1 MLEEEQEKYLDESL
15 KIVKAQSYHIHQ
27 AIDHNDC
34 RSTLKETAHM
44 LLELKSSLLTPNSYY
59 QLYSVCLD
67 EMLTVLN
74 FFKEEARRGRRMK
87 RLYNVVQQASNIIP
101 RLYLMVAV
109 GAVVIEDDPKQCKDI
124 ITDLLGMLKGVQ
136 SPTRGLFT
144 RHFFMKLIKDKL
156 PDKGNDYESD
166 DCTTEDAIGFIL
178 QNLEEMTRLWRRL
191 SDNTMGEEKLLRD
204 RERVDLKILIG
215 ENINRLSSLEGLTCD
230 LYKDKILPKLIDII
244 FDKANTNKADP
255 LAQQYIMECIIQAFP
270 DEYNVNCM
278 DGILKTA
285 TQLDETVDIK
295 SLFIILME
303 KLSRYVSDNSAE
315 AQNVIEAA
323 EKIFEPLKS
332 SIDKIIIQS
341 INQPGG
347 IQEPNKYLELELALM
362 KFTIKCCPKNDRL
375 NSVNQVLEKTK
386 FILNAYN
393 RKLNQEGENILRN
406 LLVAPL
412 ESELSIFDF
421 LYFPEIMVFL
431 NFSSRTSLALRI
443 IESLSN
449 KERLDSKEKVQILLG
464 YIRPL
469 LEDSTDTIE
478 VDAYQFEY
486 EQNIVAKILFVIKT
500 NDPFKLQEILDT
512 LVPIFAKGGT
522 RRIKYTLPTLVNAY
536 LKLIL
541 QVNETYENKLNPNED
556 GTGIHKDF
564 IKFLS
569 MEQLGDNDSVTNF
582 ILNVHNKIDEI
593 IKVVNP
599 AYPELALRLY
609 LVSSANLNQMK
620 ISQEKFFDLYKYYIN
635 NAINIFKEVNLDQK
649 EKLNLLNNTMGIL
662 SLFKLSDPKNIEPIA
677 DEVKT
682 LCLNLTKRADQCN
695 AILNCTELY
704 FTISNQKKAKEC
716 IYKAR
721 RIASFAM
728 TNPDNLTLFV
738 SILNKYIHFIE
749 AAEGDEYFFDKE
761 EIDDIIDIIKNYI
774 STIKNENENQAFLPE
789 NEKFFQDTV
798 DVIAKRGKLGKK
810 AIYGE
815 III

>member
-1 MLEEEQEKYLDESL
+1 MFEDEQEKCLDESL
-15 KIVKAQSYHIHQ
+15 KIVKQQSYHIHQ
-27 AIDHNDC
+27 AIDRNNC
-34 RSTLKETAHM
+34 RSVLKETAHM

-67 EMLTVLN
+67 EMLNVLN
-74 FFKEEARRGRRMK
+74 FFKEEARRGRRMR
-87 RLYNVVQQASNIIP
+87 RLYDVIQQASNIIP

-156 PDKGNDYESD
+156 PDKGNDYESEE
-166 DCTTEDAIGFIL
+166 CTTEDAIGFIL

-191 SDNTMGEEKLLRD
+191 SDNTMGEEKML
-204 RERVDLKILIG
+204 RERERQDLKILIG
-215 ENINRLSSLEGLTCD
+215 ENINRLSSLEGLSNE
-230 LYKDKILPKLIDII
+230 LYKDKILPKLIEII
-244 FDKANTNKADP
+244 FEKTDP
-255 LAQQYIMECIIQAFP
+255 LSQQYLMECIIQAFP
-270 DEYNVNCM
+270 DEYNIQCM
-278 DGILKTA
+278 DEILKTA
-285 TQLDETVDIK
+285 TQLNEMVDVK
-295 SLFIILME
+295 SLFILLME
-303 KLSRYVSDNSAE
+303 KLARYVSENSVEDKNIIAE
-315 AQNVIEAA
+315 A
-323 EKIFEPLKS
+323 EKIFAPLKE
-332 SIDKIIIQS
+332 SIDKLVMQS

-347 IQEPNKYLELELALM
+347 IQEPNKFLELELALM
-362 KFTIKCCPKNDRL
+362 KFTIKCCPQNDRL
-375 NSVNQVLEKTK
+375 NTVNQVLEKTK
-386 FILNAYN
+386 YILNAYN

-406 LLVAPL
+406 LLVCPL

-449 KERLDSKEKVQILLG
+449 KERLDSREKVQILLG

-512 LVPIFAKGGT
+512 LVPIFSKGGT

-536 LKLIL
+536 LRLIL
-541 QVNETYENKLNPNED
+541 QVNETYDNKLNPNED

-569 MEQLGDNDSVTNF
+569 MEQLSDNDSVTDF
-582 ILNVHNKIDEI
+582 ILNIHHKIDEI
-593 IKVVNP
+593 IKVVNT

-609 LVSSANLNQMK
+609 LVSAANLNQMK
-620 ISQEKFFDLYKYYIN
+620 LSQEKFFDLYKYYIST
-635 NAINIFKEVNLDQK
+635 ALQIFKEVNLDQK

-662 SLFKLSDPKNIEPIA
+662 SLFKLSAAKNIEPIA
-677 DEVKT
+677 DELRT
-682 LCLNLTKRADQCN
+682 LSANLVKRADQCI
-695 AILNCTELY
+695 ATLNCAELY
-704 FTISNQKKAKEC
+704 FTLSNPKKAKEC
-716 IYKAR
+716 MNKAK
-721 RIASFAM
+721 RIANFSM
-728 TNPDNLTLFV
+728 TNAENLPLFII
-738 SILNKYIHFIE
+738 ILNKYIHFIE
-749 AAEGDEYFFDKE
+749 ATEGDEFFFEKDD
-761 EIDDIIDIIKNYI
+761 IDDTIEIIKNHI
-774 STIKNENENQAFLPE
+774 STIKTENANQSFLPDA
-789 NEKFFQDTV
+789 EKFFQDTLN
-798 DVIAKRGKLGKK
+798 VISKRAKEGKK

-815 III
+815 IVI

>member
-1 MLEEEQEKYLDESL
+1 MFEDEQEKYLDESL

-27 AIDHNDC
+27 AIERNNC
-34 RSTLKETAHM
+34 RSVLKETAHM

-67 EMLTVLN
+67 EMLNVLN

-87 RLYNVVQQASNIIP
+87 RLYDVVQQASNIIP

-109 GAVVIEDDPKQCKDI
+109 GAVVIEDDPKQCKNI
-124 ITDLLGMLKGVQ
+124 INDLLGMLKGVQ

-156 PDKGNDYESD
+156 PDKGNDYESEE
-166 DCTTEDAIGFIL
+166 CTTDDAIGFIL

-191 SDNTMGEEKLLRD
+191 SDNTMGEEKML
-204 RERVDLKILIG
+204 RERERQDLKILIG
-215 ENINRLSSLEGLTCD
+215 ENINRLTSLEGLSND
-230 LYKDKILPKLIDII
+230 IYKDKILPKLVEII
-244 FDKANTNKADP
+244 FEKSDP
-255 LAQQYIMECIIQAFP
+255 LSQQYLMECIIQAFP
-270 DEYNVNCM
+270 DEYNIQCM
-278 DGILKTA
+278 DEILKTA
-285 TQLDETVDIK
+285 TQLNEMVDIK
-295 SLFIILME
+295 GLFIILME
-303 KLSRYVSDNSAE
+303 KLARYVSENSAE
-315 AQNVIEAA
+315 TKSILEEA
-323 EKIFEPLKS
+323 EKIFAPLKE
-332 SIDKIIIQS
+332 SIDKLVMQS

-347 IQEPNKYLELELALM
+347 IQEPNKFLELQLALM
-362 KFTIKCCPKNDRL
+362 KFTIRCCPQNERL
-375 NSVNQVLEKTK
+375 NTVNNVLEKTK

-406 LLVAPL
+406 LLVCPL

-421 LYFPEIMVFL
+421 QYFPEIMVFL

-449 KERLDSKEKVQILLG
+449 KERLDSREKVQILLG

-486 EQNIVAKILFVIKT
+486 EQNIVAKMLFVIKT

-512 LVPIFAKGGT
+512 LVPIFSKGGT

-536 LKLIL
+536 LRLIL
-541 QVNETYENKLNPNED
+541 QVNETYDNKLNPNEE

-569 MEQLGDNDSVTNF
+569 MEQLSDNDSVTDF
-582 ILNVHNKIDEI
+582 ILNIHHKIDEI
-593 IKVVNP
+593 IKVVNT

-609 LVSSANLNQMK
+609 LVSAANLNQMK
-620 ISQEKFFDLYKYYIN
+620 LSQEKFFDLYKYYVGT
-635 NAINIFKEVNLDQK
+635 ALQIFKEVNLEQK

-662 SLFKLSDPKNIEPIA
+662 SLFKLSAAKNIEPIA
-677 DEVKT
+677 DE
-682 LCLNLTKRADQCN
+682 LRALSSNLVKRADQCI
-695 AILNCTELY
+695 ATLNCAELY
-704 FTISNQKKAKEC
+704 FTLNNPKKAKEC
-716 IYKAR
+716 MNKAK
-721 RIASFAM
+721 RIANFSM
-728 TNPDNLTLFV
+728 TNPENLPLFII
-738 SILNKYIHFIE
+738 ILNKYIHFIQ
-749 AAEGDEYFFDKE
+749 ATEGDEYFFDKDD
-761 EIDDIIDIIKNYI
+761 IDDTIEIIKNHV
-774 STIKNENENQAFLPE
+774 STIKTESANKDFLPE
-789 NEKFFQDTV
+789 AEKFFQDTI
-798 DVIAKRGKLGKK
+798 DIFTKRAKEGKK

-815 III
+815 IVI

>member
-1 MLEEEQEKYLDESL
+1 MFEDEQEKCLDESL
-15 KIVKAQSYHIHQ
+15 KIVKQQSYHIHQ
-27 AIDHNDC
+27 AIDRNNC
-34 RSTLKETAHM
+34 RSVLKETAHM

-67 EMLTVLN
+67 EMLNVLN
-74 FFKEEARRGRRMK
+74 FFKEEARRGRRMR
-87 RLYNVVQQASNIIP
+87 RLYDVVQQASNIIP

-156 PDKGNDYESD
+156 PDKGNDYESEE
-166 DCTTEDAIGFIL
+166 CTTEDAIGFIL

-191 SDNTMGEEKLLRD
+191 SDNTMGEEKML
-204 RERVDLKILIG
+204 RERERQDLKILIG
-215 ENINRLSSLEGLTCD
+215 ENINRLSSLEGLSNE
-230 LYKDKILPKLIDII
+230 LYKDKILPKLIEII
-244 FDKANTNKADP
+244 FEKTDP
-255 LAQQYIMECIIQAFP
+255 LSQQYLMECIIQAFP
-270 DEYNVNCM
+270 DEYNIQCM
-278 DGILKTA
+278 DEILKTA
-285 TQLDETVDIK
+285 TQLNEMVDVK
-295 SLFIILME
+295 SLFILLME
-303 KLSRYVSDNSAE
+303 KLARYVSENSVEDKNIIAE
-315 AQNVIEAA
+315 A
-323 EKIFEPLKS
+323 EKIFAPLKE
-332 SIDKIIIQS
+332 SIDKLVMQS

-347 IQEPNKYLELELALM
+347 IQEPNKFLELELALM
-362 KFTIKCCPKNDRL
+362 KFTIKCCPQNDRL
-375 NSVNQVLEKTK
+375 NTVNQVLEKTK
-386 FILNAYN
+386 YILNAYN

-406 LLVAPL
+406 LLVCPL

-449 KERLDSKEKVQILLG
+449 KERLDSREKVQILLG

-512 LVPIFAKGGT
+512 LVPIFSKGGT

-536 LKLIL
+536 LRLIL
-541 QVNETYENKLNPNED
+541 QVNETYDNKLNPNED

-569 MEQLGDNDSVTNF
+569 MEQLSDNDSVTDF
-582 ILNVHNKIDEI
+582 ILNIHHKIDEI
-593 IKVVNP
+593 IKVVNT

-609 LVSSANLNQMK
+609 LVSAANLNQMK
-620 ISQEKFFDLYKYYIN
+620 LSQEKFFDLYKYYIST
-635 NAINIFKEVNLDQK
+635 ALQIFKEVNLDQK

-662 SLFKLSDPKNIEPIA
+662 SLFKLSAAKNIEPIA
-677 DEVKT
+677 DELRT
-682 LCLNLTKRADQCN
+682 LSANLVKRADQCI
-695 AILNCTELY
+695 ATLNCAELY
-704 FTISNQKKAKEC
+704 FTLSNPKKAKEC
-716 IYKAR
+716 MNKAK
-721 RIASFAM
+721 RIANFSM
-728 TNPDNLTLFV
+728 TNAENLPLFII
-738 SILNKYIHFIE
+738 ILNKYIHFIE
-749 AAEGDEYFFDKE
+749 ATEGDEYFFEKDD
-761 EIDDIIDIIKNYI
+761 IDDTIEIIKNHI
-774 STIKNENENQAFLPE
+774 STIKTENANQSFLPDA
-789 NEKFFQDTV
+789 EKFFQDTLN
-798 DVIAKRGKLGKK
+798 VISKRAKEGKK

-815 III
+815 IVI

>member
-1 MLEEEQEKYLDESL
+1 MFEDEQEKYLDESL

-27 AIDHNDC
+27 AIERNNC
-34 RSTLKETAHM
+34 RSVLKETAHM

-67 EMLTVLN
+67 EMLNVLN

-87 RLYNVVQQASNIIP
+87 RLYDVVQQASNIIP

-109 GAVVIEDDPKQCKDI
+109 GAVVIEDDPKQCKNI
-124 ITDLLGMLKGVQ
+124 INDLLGMLKGVQ

-156 PDKGNDYESD
+156 PDKGNDYESEE
-166 DCTTEDAIGFIL
+166 CTTDDAIGFIL

-191 SDNTMGEEKLLRD
+191 SDNTMGEEKML
-204 RERVDLKILIG
+204 RERERQDLKILIG
-215 ENINRLSSLEGLTCD
+215 ENINRLTSLEGLSND
-230 LYKDKILPKLIDII
+230 IYKDKILPKLIEII
-244 FDKANTNKADP
+244 FEKSDP
-255 LAQQYIMECIIQAFP
+255 LSQQYLMECIIQAFP
-270 DEYNVNCM
+270 DEYNIQCM
-278 DGILKTA
+278 DEILKTA
-285 TQLDETVDIK
+285 TQLNEMVDIK
-295 SLFIILME
+295 GLFIILME
-303 KLSRYVSDNSAE
+303 KLARYVSENSAE
-315 AQNVIEAA
+315 TKSILEEA
-323 EKIFEPLKS
+323 EKIFAPLKE
-332 SIDKIIIQS
+332 SIDKLVMQS

-347 IQEPNKYLELELALM
+347 IQEPNKFLELQLALM
-362 KFTIKCCPKNDRL
+362 KFTIRCCPQNERL
-375 NSVNQVLEKTK
+375 NTVNNVLEKTK

-406 LLVAPL
+406 LLVCPL

-421 LYFPEIMVFL
+421 QYFPEIMVFL

-449 KERLDSKEKVQILLG
+449 KERLDSREKVQILLG

-512 LVPIFAKGGT
+512 LVPIFSKGGT

-536 LKLIL
+536 LRLIL
-541 QVNETYENKLNPNED
+541 QVNETYDNKLNPNEE

-569 MEQLGDNDSVTNF
+569 MEQLSDNDSVTDF
-582 ILNVHNKIDEI
+582 ILNIHHKIDEI
-593 IKVVNP
+593 IKVVNT

-609 LVSSANLNQMK
+609 LVSAANLNQMK
-620 ISQEKFFDLYKYYIN
+620 LSQEKFFDLYKYYVGT
-635 NAINIFKEVNLDQK
+635 ALQIFKEVNLEQK

-662 SLFKLSDPKNIEPIA
+662 SLFKLSAAKNIEPIA
-677 DEVKT
+677 DE
-682 LCLNLTKRADQCN
+682 LRALSSNLVKRADQCI
-695 AILNCTELY
+695 ATLNCAELY
-704 FTISNQKKAKEC
+704 FTLNNPKKAKEC
-716 IYKAR
+716 MNKAK
-721 RIASFAM
+721 RIANFSM
-728 TNPDNLTLFV
+728 TNPENLPLFII
-738 SILNKYIHFIE
+738 ILNKYIHFIQ
-749 AAEGDEYFFDKE
+749 ATEGDEYFFDKE
-761 EIDDIIDIIKNYI
+761 DIDDTIEIIKNHV
-774 STIKNENENQAFLPE
+774 STIKTESANKDFLPE
-789 NEKFFQDTV
+789 AEKFFQDTI
-798 DVIAKRGKLGKK
+798 DIFTKRAKEGKK

-815 III
+815 IVI

>member
-1 MLEEEQEKYLDESL
+1 MFEDEQEKCLDESL
-15 KIVKAQSYHIHQ
+15 KIVKQQSYHIHQ
-27 AIDHNDC
+27 AIDRNNC
-34 RSTLKETAHM
+34 RSVLKETAHM

-67 EMLTVLN
+67 EMLNVLN

-156 PDKGNDYESD
+156 PDKGNDYESEE
-166 DCTTEDAIGFIL
+166 CTTEDAIGFIL

-191 SDNTMGEEKLLRD
+191 SDNTMGEEKML
-204 RERVDLKILIG
+204 RERERQDLKILIG
-215 ENINRLSSLEGLTCD
+215 ENINRLSSLEGLSNE
-230 LYKDKILPKLIDII
+230 LYKDKILPKLIEII
-244 FDKANTNKADP
+244 FEKTDP
-255 LAQQYIMECIIQAFP
+255 LSQQYLMECIIQAFP
-270 DEYNVNCM
+270 DEYNIQCM
-278 DGILKTA
+278 DEILKTA
-285 TQLDETVDIK
+285 TQLNEMVDVK
-295 SLFIILME
+295 SLFILLME
-303 KLSRYVSDNSAE
+303 KLARYVSENSVEDKNIIAE
-315 AQNVIEAA
+315 A
-323 EKIFEPLKS
+323 EKIFPPLKE
-332 SIDKIIIQS
+332 SIDKLVMQS

-347 IQEPNKYLELELALM
+347 IQEPNKFLELELALM
-362 KFTIKCCPKNDRL
+362 KFTIKCCPQNDRL

-386 FILNAYN
+386 YILNAYN

-406 LLVAPL
+406 LLVCPL

-449 KERLDSKEKVQILLG
+449 KERLDSREKVQILLG

-512 LVPIFAKGGT
+512 LVPIFSKGGT

-536 LKLIL
+536 LRLIL
-541 QVNETYENKLNPNED
+541 QINETYDNKLNPNEE

-569 MEQLGDNDSVTNF
+569 MDQLSDNDSVTDF
-582 ILNVHNKIDEI
+582 ILNIHHKIDEI
-593 IKVVNP
+593 IKVVNTT
-599 AYPELALRLY
+599 YPELAFRLY
-609 LVSSANLNQMK
+609 LVSAANLNQMK
-620 ISQEKFFDLYKYYIN
+620 LSQEKFFDLYKYYIST
-635 NAINIFKEVNLDQK
+635 ALQIFKEVKLDDQK
-649 EKLNLLNNTMGIL
+649 EKLNLINNTMGIL
-662 SLFKLSDPKNIEPIA
+662 SLFKLSAPKNVEPIA
-677 DEVKT
+677 DELRT
-682 LCLNLTKRADQCN
+682 LSANLVKRADQCI
-695 AILNCTELY
+695 ATLNCAELY
-704 FTISNQKKAKEC
+704 FTLNNPKKAKEC
-716 IYKAR
+716 MNKAK
-721 RIASFAM
+721 RIANFSM
-728 TNPDNLTLFV
+728 TNAENLPLFII
-738 SILNKYIHFIE
+738 ILNKYIHFIE
-749 AAEGDEYFFDKE
+749 ATEGDEYFFEKDD
-761 EIDDIIDIIKNYI
+761 IDDTIEIIKNHI
-774 STIKNENENQAFLPE
+774 STIKTENANQSFLPDA
-789 NEKFFQDTV
+789 EKFFQDTLN
-798 DVIAKRGKLGKK
+798 VISKRGKEGKK
-810 AIYGE
+810 AIYAE
-815 III
+815 IVI

>member
-1 MLEEEQEKYLDESL
+1 MFEDEQEKYLDESL

-27 AIDHNDC
+27 AIERNNC
-34 RSTLKETAHM
+34 RSVLKETAHM

-67 EMLTVLN
+67 EMLNVLN

-87 RLYNVVQQASNIIP
+87 RLYDVVQQASNIIP
-101 RLYLMVAV
+101 RLYLMIAV
-109 GAVVIEDDPKQCKDI
+109 GSVVIEDDPKQCKYI
-124 ITDLLGMLKGVQ
+124 INDLLGMLKGVQ

-156 PDKGNDYESD
+156 PDKGNDYESEE
-166 DCTTEDAIGFIL
+166 CTTEDAIGFIL

-191 SDNTMGEEKLLRD
+191 SDNTMGEEKML
-204 RERVDLKILIG
+204 RERERQDLKILIG
-215 ENINRLSSLEGLTCD
+215 ENINRLSSLEGLSNE
-230 LYKDKILPKLIDII
+230 LYKDKILPKLIEII
-244 FDKANTNKADP
+244 FEKTDP
-255 LAQQYIMECIIQAFP
+255 LSQQYLMECIIQAFP
-270 DEYNVNCM
+270 DEYNIQCM
-278 DGILKTA
+278 DEILKTA
-285 TQLDETVDIK
+285 TQLNEMVDVK
-295 SLFIILME
+295 SLFILLME
-303 KLSRYVSDNSAE
+303 KLARYVSENSVEDKNIIAE
-315 AQNVIEAA
+315 A
-323 EKIFEPLKS
+323 EKIFAPLKE
-332 SIDKIIIQS
+332 SIDKLVMQS

-347 IQEPNKYLELELALM
+347 IQEPNKFLELELALM
-362 KFTIKCCPKNDRL
+362 KFTIKCCPQNDRL
-375 NSVNQVLEKTK
+375 NTVNQVLEKTK
-386 FILNAYN
+386 YILNAYN

-406 LLVAPL
+406 LLVCPL

-449 KERLDSKEKVQILLG
+449 KERLDSREKVQILLG

-512 LVPIFAKGGT
+512 LVPIFSKGGT

-536 LKLIL
+536 LRLIL
-541 QVNETYENKLNPNED
+541 QVNETYDNKLNPNED

-569 MEQLGDNDSVTNF
+569 MEQLSDNDSVTDF
-582 ILNVHNKIDEI
+582 ILNIHHKIDEI
-593 IKVVNP
+593 IKVVNT

-609 LVSSANLNQMK
+609 LVSAANLNQMK
-620 ISQEKFFDLYKYYIN
+620 LSQEKFFDLYKYYIST
-635 NAINIFKEVNLDQK
+635 ALQIFKEVNLDQK

-662 SLFKLSDPKNIEPIA
+662 SLFKLSAAKNIEPIA
-677 DEVKT
+677 DELRT
-682 LCLNLTKRADQCN
+682 LSANLVKRADQCI
-695 AILNCTELY
+695 ATLNCAELY
-704 FTISNQKKAKEC
+704 FTLSNPKKAKEC
-716 IYKAR
+716 MNKAK
-721 RIASFAM
+721 RIANFSM
-728 TNPDNLTLFV
+728 TNAENLPLFII
-738 SILNKYIHFIE
+738 ILNKYIHFIE
-749 AAEGDEYFFDKE
+749 ATEGDEFFFEKDD
-761 EIDDIIDIIKNYI
+761 IDDTIEIIKNHI
-774 STIKNENENQAFLPE
+774 STIKTENANQSFLPDA
-789 NEKFFQDTV
+789 EKFFQDTLN
-798 DVIAKRGKLGKK
+798 VISKRAKEGKK

-815 III
+815 IVI

>member
-1 MLEEEQEKYLDESL
+1 MFEDEQEKYLDESL

-27 AIDHNDC
+27 AIDRNNC

-44 LLELKSSLLTPNSYY
+44 LLELKSSLLTPSSYY

-87 RLYNVVQQASNIIP
+87 RLYDVVQQASNIIP
-101 RLYLMVAV
+101 RLYLMIAV
-109 GAVVIEDDPKQCKDI
+109 GSVVIEDDPKQCKDI

-156 PDKGNDYESD
+156 PDKGNDYESEE
-166 DCTTEDAIGFIL
+166 CTTEDAIGFIL
-178 QNLEEMTRLWRRL
+178 QNLEEMARLWRRL
-191 SDNTMGEEKLLRD
+191 SDNTMGEEKML
-204 RERVDLKILIG
+204 RERERQDLKILIG
-215 ENINRLSSLEGLTCD
+215 ENINRLSSLEGLTCE
-230 LYKDKILPKLIDII
+230 LYRDKVLPKLIEII
-244 FDKANTNKADP
+244 FDKKENKVDV
-255 LAQQYIMECIIQAFP
+255 LTQQYLMECIIQAFP
-270 DEYNVNCM
+270 DEYNIQCM

-285 TQLDETVDIK
+285 TQLDEVVDVK
-295 SLFIILME
+295 SLFINLME
-303 KLSRYVSDNSAE
+303 KLARYVSENSAE
-315 AQNVIEAA
+315 SKNVIEAA

-332 SIDKIIIQS
+332 SIDKIVMQS

-347 IQEPNKYLELELALM
+347 IQEPNKFLELELALM
-362 KFTIKCCPKNDRL
+362 KFTIKCCPQNDRL
-375 NSVNQVLEKTK
+375 NTVNQVLEKTK

-393 RKLNQEGENILRN
+393 RKLTQEGENILRN
-406 LLVAPL
+406 LLVSPL

-421 LYFPEIMVFL
+421 QFFPEIMVFL

-449 KERLDSKEKVQILLG
+449 KERLDSREKVQILLG

-500 NDPFKLQEILDT
+500 NDPIKLQEILDT
-512 LVPIFAKGGT
+512 LVPIFSKGGT

-536 LKLIL
+536 LRLIL
-541 QVNETYENKLNPNED
+541 QVNETYDNKVNPNEE

-569 MEQLGDNDSVTNF
+569 MEQLGDNENVTDF
-582 ILNVHNKIDEI
+582 ILNIHHKIDEI
-593 IKVVNP
+593 IKVVNT

-609 LVSSANLNQMK
+609 LVAAANLNQMK
-620 ISQEKFFDLYKYYIN
+620 LSQEKFFDLYKYYVN
-635 NAINIFKEVNLDQK
+635 TAISILKEVNPDQK
-649 EKLNLLNNTMGIL
+649 EKLALLNNTMGIL
-662 SLFKLSDPKNIEPIA
+662 SLFKLSASKNIEPIA
-677 DEVKT
+677 DELKT
-682 LCLNLTKRADQCN
+682 LSLNLIKRADQCM
-695 AILNCTELY
+695 ALLNCAELY
-704 FTISNQKKAKEC
+704 FTLAEPKKAKEC
-716 IYKAR
+716 MNRAK
-721 RIASFAM
+721 RIANYSM
-728 TNPDNLTLFV
+728 TNPENLPLYII
-738 SILNKYIHFIE
+738 ILNKYIHFIE
-749 AAEGDEYFFDKE
+749 ATEGDEYFFDKDD
-761 EIDDIIDIIKNYI
+761 IDDTIEIVKNYV
-774 STIKNENENQAFLPE
+774 STIKIENTNQSFLPE
-789 NEKFFQDTV
+789 AEKFFQDTL
-798 DVIAKRGKLGKK
+798 DVIIKRGKEGKK

>member
-1 MLEEEQEKYLDESL
+1 MFEDEQEKYLDESL

-27 AIDHNDC
+27 AIERNNC
-34 RSTLKETAHM
+34 RSVLKETAHM

-67 EMLTVLN
+67 EMLNVLN

-87 RLYNVVQQASNIIP
+87 RLYDVVQQASNIIP

-109 GAVVIEDDPKQCKDI
+109 GAVVIEDDPKQCKNI
-124 ITDLLGMLKGVQ
+124 INDLLGMLKGVQ

-156 PDKGNDYESD
+156 PDKGNDYESEE
-166 DCTTEDAIGFIL
+166 CTTDDAIGFIL

-191 SDNTMGEEKLLRD
+191 SDNTMGEEKML
-204 RERVDLKILIG
+204 RERERQDLKILIG
-215 ENINRLSSLEGLTCD
+215 ENINRLTSLEGLSND
-230 LYKDKILPKLIDII
+230 IYKDKILPKLIEII
-244 FDKANTNKADP
+244 FEKSDP
-255 LAQQYIMECIIQAFP
+255 LSQQYLMECIIQAFP
-270 DEYNVNCM
+270 DEYNIQCM
-278 DGILKTA
+278 DEILKTA
-285 TQLDETVDIK
+285 TQLNEMVDIK
-295 SLFIILME
+295 GLFIILME
-303 KLSRYVSDNSAE
+303 KLARYVSENSAE
-315 AQNVIEAA
+315 TKSILEEA
-323 EKIFEPLKS
+323 EKIFAPLKE
-332 SIDKIIIQS
+332 SIDKLVMQS

-347 IQEPNKYLELELALM
+347 IQEPNKFLELQLALM
-362 KFTIKCCPKNDRL
+362 KFTIRCCPQNERL
-375 NSVNQVLEKTK
+375 NTVNNVLEKTK

-406 LLVAPL
+406 LLVCPL

-421 LYFPEIMVFL
+421 QYFPEIMVFL

-449 KERLDSKEKVQILLG
+449 KERLDSREKVQILLG

-486 EQNIVAKILFVIKT
+486 EQNIVAKMLFVIKT

-512 LVPIFAKGGT
+512 LVPIFSKGGT

-536 LKLIL
+536 LRLIL
-541 QVNETYENKLNPNED
+541 QVNETYDNKLNPNEE

-569 MEQLGDNDSVTNF
+569 MEQLSDNDSVTDF
-582 ILNVHNKIDEI
+582 ILNIHHKIDEI
-593 IKVVNP
+593 IKVVNT

-609 LVSSANLNQMK
+609 LVSAANLNQMK
-620 ISQEKFFDLYKYYIN
+620 LSQEKFFDLYKYYVGT
-635 NAINIFKEVNLDQK
+635 ALQIFKEVNLEQK

-662 SLFKLSDPKNIEPIA
+662 SLFKLSAAKNIEPIA
-677 DEVKT
+677 DE
-682 LCLNLTKRADQCN
+682 LRALSSNLVKRADQCI
-695 AILNCTELY
+695 ATLNCAELY
-704 FTISNQKKAKEC
+704 FTLNNPKKAKEC
-716 IYKAR
+716 MNKSK
-721 RIASFAM
+721 RIANFSM
-728 TNPDNLTLFV
+728 TNPENLPLFII
-738 SILNKYIHFIE
+738 ILNKYIHFIQ
-749 AAEGDEYFFDKE
+749 ATEGDEYFFDKE
-761 EIDDIIDIIKNYI
+761 DIDDTIEIIKNHV
-774 STIKNENENQAFLPE
+774 STIKTESANKDFLPE
-789 NEKFFQDTV
+789 AEKFFQDTI
-798 DVIAKRGKLGKK
+798 DIFTKRAKEGKK

-815 III
+815 IVI

>member
-1 MLEEEQEKYLDESL
+1 MFEDEQEKCLDESL
-15 KIVKAQSYHIHQ
+15 KIVKQQSYHIHQ
-27 AIDHNDC
+27 AIDRNNC
-34 RSTLKETAHM
+34 RSVLKETAHM

-67 EMLTVLN
+67 EMLNVLN

-156 PDKGNDYESD
+156 PDKGNDYESEE
-166 DCTTEDAIGFIL
+166 CTTEDAIGFIL

-191 SDNTMGEEKLLRD
+191 SDNTMGEEKML
-204 RERVDLKILIG
+204 RERERQDLKILIG
-215 ENINRLSSLEGLTCD
+215 ENINRLSSLEGLTCEV
-230 LYKDKILPKLIDII
+230 YRDKVLPKLIEII
-244 FDKANTNKADP
+244 FDKKENKVDV
-255 LAQQYIMECIIQAFP
+255 LTQQYLMECIIQAFP
-270 DEYNVNCM
+270 DEYNIQCM

-285 TQLDETVDIK
+285 TQLDEVVDVK
-295 SLFIILME
+295 SLFINLME
-303 KLSRYVSDNSAE
+303 KLARYVSENSAE
-315 AQNVIEAA
+315 SKNVIEAA

-332 SIDKIIIQS
+332 SIDKIVMQS

-347 IQEPNKYLELELALM
+347 IQEPNKFLELELALM
-362 KFTIKCCPKNDRL
+362 KFTIKCCPQNDRL
-375 NSVNQVLEKTK
+375 NTVNQVLEKTK

-393 RKLNQEGENILRN
+393 RKLTQEGENILRN
-406 LLVAPL
+406 LLVSPL

-421 LYFPEIMVFL
+421 QFFPEIMVFL

-449 KERLDSKEKVQILLG
+449 KERLDSREKVQILLG

-500 NDPFKLQEILDT
+500 NDPIKLQEILDT
-512 LVPIFAKGGT
+512 LVPIFSKGGT

-536 LKLIL
+536 LRLIL
-541 QVNETYENKLNPNED
+541 QVNETYDNKVNPNEE

-569 MEQLGDNDSVTNF
+569 MEQLGDNENVTDF
-582 ILNVHNKIDEI
+582 ILNIHHKIDEI
-593 IKVVNP
+593 IKVVNT

-609 LVSSANLNQMK
+609 LVAAANLNQMK
-620 ISQEKFFDLYKYYIN
+620 LSQEKFFDLYKYYVN
-635 NAINIFKEVNLDQK
+635 TAISILKEVNPDQK
-649 EKLNLLNNTMGIL
+649 EKLALLNNTMGIL
-662 SLFKLSDPKNIEPIA
+662 SLFKLSASKNIEPIA
-677 DEVKT
+677 DELKT
-682 LCLNLTKRADQCN
+682 LSLNLIKRADQCM
-695 AILNCTELY
+695 ALLNCAELY
-704 FTISNQKKAKEC
+704 FTLAEPKKAKEC
-716 IYKAR
+716 MNRAK
-721 RIASFAM
+721 RIANYSM
-728 TNPDNLTLFV
+728 TNPENLPLYII
-738 SILNKYIHFIE
+738 ILNKYIHFIE
-749 AAEGDEYFFDKE
+749 ATEGDEYFFDKDD
-761 EIDDIIDIIKNYI
+761 IDDTIEIVKNYV
-774 STIKNENENQAFLPE
+774 STIKIENTNQSFLPE
-789 NEKFFQDTV
+789 AEKFFQDTL
-798 DVIAKRGKLGKK
+798 DVIIKRGKEGKK

>member
-1 MLEEEQEKYLDESL
+1 MFEDEQEKYLDESL

-27 AIDHNDC
+27 AIDRNNC

-44 LLELKSSLLTPNSYY
+44 LLELKSSLLTPSSYY

-87 RLYNVVQQASNIIP
+87 RLYDVVQQASNIIP
-101 RLYLMVAV
+101 RLYLMIAV
-109 GAVVIEDDPKQCKDI
+109 GSVVIEDDPKQCKDI

-156 PDKGNDYESD
+156 PDKGNDYESEE
-166 DCTTEDAIGFIL
+166 CTTEDAIGFIL
-178 QNLEEMTRLWRRL
+178 QNLEEMARLWRRL
-191 SDNTMGEEKLLRD
+191 SDNTMGEEKML
-204 RERVDLKILIG
+204 RERERQDLKILIG
-215 ENINRLSSLEGLTCD
+215 ENINRLSSLEGLTCE
-230 LYKDKILPKLIDII
+230 LYRDKVLPKLIEII
-244 FDKANTNKADP
+244 FDKKENKVDV
-255 LAQQYIMECIIQAFP
+255 LTQQYLMECIIQAFP
-270 DEYNVNCM
+270 DEYNIQCM

-285 TQLDETVDIK
+285 TQLDEVVDVK

-303 KLSRYVSDNSAE
+303 KLARYVSENSAE
-315 AQNVIEAA
+315 SKNVIEAA

-332 SIDKIIIQS
+332 SIDKIVMQS

-347 IQEPNKYLELELALM
+347 IQEPNKFLELELALM
-362 KFTIKCCPKNDRL
+362 KFTIKCCPQNDRL
-375 NSVNQVLEKTK
+375 NTVNQVLEKTK

-393 RKLNQEGENILRN
+393 RKLTQEGENILRN
-406 LLVAPL
+406 LLVSPL

-421 LYFPEIMVFL
+421 QFFPEIMVFL

-449 KERLDSKEKVQILLG
+449 KERLDSREKVQILLG

-500 NDPFKLQEILDT
+500 NDPIKLQEILDT
-512 LVPIFAKGGT
+512 LVPIFSKGGT

-536 LKLIL
+536 LRLIL
-541 QVNETYENKLNPNED
+541 QVNETYDNKVNPNEE

-569 MEQLGDNDSVTNF
+569 MEQLGDNENVTDF
-582 ILNVHNKIDEI
+582 ILNIHHKIDEI
-593 IKVVNP
+593 IKVVNT

-609 LVSSANLNQMK
+609 LVAAANLNQMK
-620 ISQEKFFDLYKYYIN
+620 LSQEKFFDLYKYYVN
-635 NAINIFKEVNLDQK
+635 TAISILKEVNPDQK
-649 EKLNLLNNTMGIL
+649 EKLALLNNTMGIL
-662 SLFKLSDPKNIEPIA
+662 SLFKLSASKNIEPIA
-677 DEVKT
+677 DELKT
-682 LCLNLTKRADQCN
+682 LSLNLIKRADQCM
-695 AILNCTELY
+695 ALLNCAELY
-704 FTISNQKKAKEC
+704 FTLAEPKKAKEC
-716 IYKAR
+716 MNRAK
-721 RIASFAM
+721 RIANYSM
-728 TNPDNLTLFV
+728 TNPENLPLYII
-738 SILNKYIHFIE
+738 ILNKYIHFIE
-749 AAEGDEYFFDKE
+749 ATEGDEYFFDKDD
-761 EIDDIIDIIKNYI
+761 IDDTIEIVKNYI
-774 STIKNENENQAFLPE
+774 STIKIENTNQSFLPE
-789 NEKFFQDTV
+789 AEKFFQDTL
-798 DVIAKRGKLGKK
+798 DVIIKRGKEGKK